1 MLRRQ
6 LSEVEEKNRERLAE
20 ERKKY
25 LELVKKVEREKRI
38 QTENLELR

>member
-20 ERKKY
+20 ERKKH
-25 LELVKKVEREKRI
+25 LELVKKVERERRI